1 MCASGALKGYDMLR
15 ERSLLERLADPR
27 PDAVRTTRYSDTQIV
42 SSILEH
48 LGKMLNTR
56 RGNAPV
62 APDYGIPDM
71 ADLVHS
77 FPESIRFMEQAIRTT
92 IEKYEPRLCNVRVK
106 YAGSEDDV
114 FSLHFD
120 VTAVLSPSSSRKVVS
135 FETKIDSGGEVVVRG

>member
-1 MCASGALKGYDMLR
+1 MLR
-15 ERSLLERLADPR
+15 ERSLMERLADPR
-27 PDAVRTTRYSDTQIV
+27 PDEARTTRPSETRII
-42 SSILEH
+42 SSILGH
-48 LGKMLNTR
+48 LGKMLNTS

-92 IEKYEPRLCNVRVK
+92 IEKYEPRLCNIRVR
-106 YAGSEDDV
+106 YAGSEEDV

-120 VTAVLSPSSSRKVVS
+120 VTAVLSPSSSGKGFS
-135 FETKIDSGGEVVVRG
+135 FQTKIDSRGKVVVRG

>member
-1 MCASGALKGYDMLR
+1 MLH

-27 PDAVRTTRYSDTQIV
+27 SEATRTTRPSDTRIV

-62 APDYGIPDM
+62 APEYGIPDM

-77 FPESIRFMEQAIRTT
+77 FPDAIRFMEQAIRTT
-92 IEKYEPRLCNVRVK
+92 IENYEPRLCNVRVK
-106 YAGSEDDV
+106 YAGPQDDV
-114 FSLHFD
+114 LSLHFD
-120 VTAVLSPSSSRKVVS
+120 VTAVLSPSSSRKSVS
-135 FETKIDSGGEVVVRG
+135 FETKIASSGKVLVRE